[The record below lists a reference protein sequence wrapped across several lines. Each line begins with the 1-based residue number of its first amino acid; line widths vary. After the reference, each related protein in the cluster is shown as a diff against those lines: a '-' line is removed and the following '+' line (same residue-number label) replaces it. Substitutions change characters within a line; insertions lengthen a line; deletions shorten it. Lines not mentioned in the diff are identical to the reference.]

1 MNGVRLHCVTAGEP
15 SKKLVMFL
23 HGFPEFWYEWKK
35 QLREFG
41 KDHFVVAPG
50 MCKPLAY
57 ATKVTSSECG

>member
-1 MNGVRLHCVTAGEP
+1 
-15 SKKLVMFL
+15 MFL